1 MAIITE
7 KHVQKLVINQA
18 VGVAQNTL
26 QGYQGIQNVLSGGAS
41 LMPQKY
47 ANGFYDEN
55 GDWQDYLM
63 TDYNAINEGVL
74 K

>member
-18 VGVAQNTL
+18 VGIAQNTL
-26 QGYQGIQNVLSGGAS
+26 QGTLGVQQMLYGGAS

-47 ANGFYDEN
+47 ANGFYDES
-55 GDWQDYLM
+55 GTWHDYLM
-63 TDYNAINEGVL
+63 TDYNVINEGVL